1 MKGGFSFCGVD
12 IADIG
17 LEYAPD
23 NKDTYV
29 YKPGE
34 AEIHEEI
41 FDGHDGG
48 YVYGAMKRPKEFI
61 LRCFFEDQN
70 IAGGVMARAYN
81 LFKIGKS
88 GKLIFKR
95 RPWCYYYAT
104 VTAIDS
110 DDLHNYMNGLFVVTM
125 KAYYP
130 FARGAEINGR
140 LFCNKLTDPY
150 HEEIMENT
158 GILEK
163 EEMVLPTSFDS
174 TPEGNILLYNPGTE
188 PADVGIVIAG
198 QAGTGVT
205 ITNLTT
211 EQSCRYVGFDTTT
224 GSNLGYEIFTDSING
239 KTVKRYTEDPEDLS
253 KTSLAFLYHDYG
265 FIELAPSFPV
275 IRDLY
280 VQYNGS
286 MVSVTNM
293 LFQEEDEKEWYKGKY
308 IFLGDSW
315 YKIAECIDKH
325 TLSLETSAESG
336 SCKTTI
342 VLMNE
347 ISIETNGTL
356 SKISFI
362 YKPTF
367 A

>member
-34 AEIHEEI
+34 AEVHEET

-48 YVYGAMKRPKEFI
+48 YIYGATKRPKEFI
-61 LRCFFEDQN
+61 LRCYFEDKN
-70 IAGGVMARAYN
+70 IAEGIMARAYN

-104 VTAIDS
+104 VTGIDS

-130 FARGAEINGR
+130 YARSTEINGR
-140 LFCNKLTDPY
+140 LFCNLLTDPY
-150 HEEIMENT
+150 HTEIMQNT
-158 GILEK
+158 ALLDK
-163 EEMVLPTSFDS
+163 QEMVLPTSFNS
-174 TPEGNILLYNPGTE
+174 APQSPFLLYNPGTE
-188 PADVGIVIAG
+188 PADVGIVVAG
-198 QAGTGVT
+198 QAGDGVT
-205 ITNLTT
+205 ITNRTT
-211 EQSCRYVGFDTTT
+211 GQSCRYVRFDTTT
-224 GSNLGYEIFTDSING
+224 GSNSGYEIFTDSING
-239 KTVKRYTEDPEDLS
+239 KTVKRYAEDPTDLTR
-253 KTSLAFLYHDYG
+253 TSLAFLYHDYG
-265 FIELAPSFPV
+265 FIELAPSFPI
-275 IRDLY
+275 IRDLF
-280 VQYNGS
+280 VHYNGTT
-286 MVSVTNM
+286 VSAVNV
-293 LFQEEDEKEWYKGKY
+293 LYQDEEEKEWYKGKY
-308 IFLGDSW
+308 IFLGSSW
-315 YKIAECIDKH
+315 YKITQCSDKH
-325 TLSLETSAESG
+325 TLTLATSASEG
-336 SCKTTI
+336 SCKTCV

-347 ISIETNGTL
+347 IEISTNGTL